1 MVLAQ
6 KVGQK
11 RSFGVGLLLTIV
23 TFGVYAVFWNYR
35 AHNEL
40 YKQFELQREGRDEGM
55 VWYVLGIV
63 LPPFLIPYFWIFAAN
78 VAYLRER
85 IGLRRA
91 MTPGRFVTLAGSGV
105 GAFALGIIILQAAVV
120 AVGENAT
127 EEETTAAV
135 GQAGPVFLGLA
146 LLAAVLVAA
155 AYHGLQ
161 RDINELWDAYDARMS
176 YLARHPED
184 LAQQPAYMADLR
196 PVAAADGFASPL
208 RGEVERLRVRHPEL
222 RALGELDA
230 LIARAETGDAEAR
243 ERGEQLLGDLA
254 GVLQERAELLRRRE
268 ERTREADDIRAR
280 IAAGTIFEED
290 LRRQLAELSASDI
303 DERLSVL
310 EQALFAQKRP

>member
-78 VAYLRER
+78 VTYLRER

-105 GAFALGIIILQAAVV
+105 GAFALGIVILQASLVTV
-120 AVGENAT
+120 PVDAT
-127 EEETTAAV
+127 EEETTEAIGDTGV
-135 GQAGPVFLGLA
+135 WFLGLA

-196 PVAAADGFASPL
+196 PVASADGMTSPL
-208 RGEVERLRVRHPEL
+208 RAEVERLRARHPDL
-222 RALGELDA
+222 RALQDLDA
-230 LIARAETGDAEAR
+230 LLARAEAGDVDAR

-254 GVLQERAELLRRRE
+254 GVLQERAELMSRRDDRA
-268 ERTREADDIRAR
+268 REANEIRAR

-290 LRRQLAELSASDI
+290 LRRQLAELDASDI
-303 DERLSVL
+303 EERLGVL
-310 EQALFAQKRP
+310 EQALFVQQRP